1 TTLRRSVSGHVN
13 SVRILGTRRNIYLI
27 DESRIRNLLAPG
39 SQRSALF
46 FMETEFDAERRPM
59 SFVFHGGGWGH
70 GVGMCQSGAIGRA
83 HPSAGKSAVL
93 LRARL
98 FLPSGEI
105 RAGSVEINLESDAK
119 KYRFGVAAR
128 ESNLYFVPPGAYRLA
143 PTRGV
148 FGGAENELTV
158 DFNGHF

>member
-1 TTLRRSVSGHVN
+1 MIYHGAMKCEGFLAAVSIAFIFSGCRG
-13 SVRILGTRRNIYLI
+13 S
-27 DESRIRNLLAPG
+27 AP
-39 SQRSALF
+39 AY
-46 FMETEFDAERRPM
+46 
-59 SFVFHGGGWGH
+59 
-70 GVGMCQSGAIGRA
+70 RA

-105 RAGSVEINLESDAK
+105 RAGSVEINLESDAN

-128 ESNLYFVPPGAYRLA
+128 ESNLYFVQPGAYRLA

-158 DFNGHF
+158 D